1 MSMTIWTEDWFEPGP
16 NSPAIPLSRWSPY
29 GITPTYAGSGDPF
42 GVGGTYAQWV
52 AKFNSD
58 ASNPSQA
65 SRLPQNGGGSG
76 STLDECRWYAH
87 FVLHPPRSGQTRFE
101 VGPYSG
107 TRAWFEY
114 YSGSWKAGVYGTV
127 DLGTGVGPWVVEVA
141 YVADALPALDTSAA
155 VTWRVWLRINGVL
168 VEDGTTL
175 SPSSEHNTAA
185 YGLKTPFFNAAS
197 GTSDG
202 FCVSTMYGRY
212 GVTEAIAN
220 EMFHRAPAW
229 SATKPSESL
238 LLSYAPG
245 SASFATGSGV
255 TQADIGQGTAKAV
268 LASTAGLDA
277 FRGLRISADFTGHN
291 HGAFPSGDYLFGYLE
306 GKTLPS
312 GGSDTPLPD
321 TGIPTFSGAELPLK
335 SRYTLHL
342 DLYITATTFAPS
354 PDRCVPEITG
364 TATVAVEG
372 GPTTTKAVTYYGAGY
387 PVDTWAGF
395 LATYLAVALGS
406 TTYGHTIQPDVVHL
420 SEWLTVTPPPPPT
433 IYPPTGSYTGSQMFG
448 IVSAPGTYI
457 RFTTDGSAPTVSS
470 EIWTRGL
477 KMRDGMTVK
486 AIALADGDIPSEV
499 ASATYSLTGNKIQAI
514 PSYTAHILP
523 YLLEQYKGDNP

>member
-1 MSMTIWTEDWFEPGP
+1 MSTTIWTEDWFEPGP

-29 GITPTYAGSGDPF
+29 GVTPTYDGSGDPF
-42 GVGGTYAQWV
+42 GVGGVYAQWV

-65 SRLPQNGGGSG
+65 FRLPQNGGGSG

-87 FVLHPPRSGQTRFE
+87 FVLHPPRSGYTRFE
-101 VGPYSG
+101 VGPYNGS
-107 TRAWFEY
+107 RVWFEY
-114 YSGSWKAGVYGTV
+114 YSGSWKAGVYGQV
-127 DLGTGVGPWVVEVA
+127 DLETGVGPWIVEVA
-141 YVADALPALDTSAA
+141 YVADAIPASGASGD
-155 VTWRVWLRINGVL
+155 VTWKVWLRVNGVL
-168 VEDGTTL
+168 VEDGRALLAITE
-175 SPSSEHNTAA
+175 SNTEAH
-185 YGLKTPFFNAAS
+185 GLRTPYFNALR

-238 LLSYAPG
+238 LLSYTPG
-245 SASFATGSGV
+245 SASFAPGSGV

-268 LASTAGLDA
+268 LASTADLDA
-277 FRGLRISADFTGHN
+277 FRGLRIEADFTGHN
-291 HGAFPSGDYLFGYLE
+291 HGAFPSGDCLFGYLE

-312 GGSDTPLPD
+312 GGSDTPLPG
-321 TGIPTFSGAELPLK
+321 TWIPTFSGAELPLK

-342 DLYITATTFAPS
+342 DLYITATTYSPS

-372 GPTTTKAVTYYGAGY
+372 GPTTTKAVTYYGSGN
-387 PVDTWAGF
+387 PIDTWAGF
-395 LATYLAVALGS
+395 LATYFSVSFGS
-406 TTYGHTIQPDVVHL
+406 TAYGHAIQPDVVHL
-420 SEWLTVTPPPPPT
+420 SEWATVDPPPAPSIFP
-433 IYPPTGSYTGSQMFG
+433 
-448 IVSAPGTYI
+448 VSGTYQGTQLLTI
-457 RFTTDGSAPTVSS
+457 LATGGTAHYTTDGSDPTALSPVYTPGYRIQDGTTIKAVTVSP
-470 EIWTRGL
+470 EGL
-477 KMRDGMTVK
+477 LSPV
-486 AIALADGDIPSEV
+486 SS
-499 ASATYSLTGNKIQAI
+499 ASYRISGNKIVSI
-514 PSYTAHILP
+514 PSYRNHVLP